1 MLCMGGRLRKAKS
14 TLQLQPAANPPA
26 QLGLNLELDSREHY
40 FGLHGAATTGLRAR
54 FLLVA
59 MDEGPSRGG
68 AATSPRPPAP

>member
-1 MLCMGGRLRKAKS
+1 MGGRLRKAKS
-14 TLQLQPAANPPA
+14 TPQLQPAANPPA

-40 FGLHGAATTGLRAR
+40 FGLRGAATAALRAR

-59 MDEGPSRGG
+59 MAEGPSRGG